1 MNAVRVVGVFFLLVV
16 LIVGS
21 LSIFTVDEREKA
33 IMFRLGK
40 IVRTDFEPGIHFQI
54 PIFNNVRK
62 FDSRIQTLDAEP
74 ERYLTSEKKNV
85 IVDAF
90 VKWKINDV
98 KTFFTATRGD
108 INEAN
113 SRLAQV
119 IKDSLRGEFGKRT
132 IQDVISGERNQIMDI
147 LTSEGSALG
156 AAYGITIV
164 DVRIKRIELPPRVSE
179 SVYDRMKAERTR
191 VANELRAKGAEAAEK
206 IRAEADK
213 QRTIIKATAF
223 QKAETL
229 RGEGD
234 GSAADIYAQAYKQDA
249 SFYAFYRSLDAY
261 KRSFANKQDILV
273 MQPNIE
279 FFRYF
284 DNNKQ

>member
-1 MNAVRVVGVFFLLVV
+1 M
-16 LIVGS
+16 
-21 LSIFTVDEREKA
+21 
-33 IMFRLGK
+33 
-40 IVRTDFEPGIHFQI
+40 
-54 PIFNNVRK
+54 RK

-98 KTFFTATRGD
+98 ATFFTATRGD
-108 INEAN
+108 IAEAN
-113 SRLAQV
+113 SRLSQV

-132 IQDVISGERNQIMDI
+132 IQEVISGERNQIMDI
-147 LTSEGSALG
+147 LTKEGTELG
-156 AAYGITIV
+156 AAYGISII
-164 DVRIKRIELPPRVSE
+164 DVRIKRIDLPPKVSE

-213 QRTIIKATAF
+213 KRTIIKATAF
-223 QKAETL
+223 EKAEVL

-234 GSAADIYAQAYKQDA
+234 GIAANIYAKAYKQDKD
-249 SFYAFYRSLDAY
+249 FYAFYRSLDAY
-261 KRSFANKQDILV
+261 RDSFSNKQDILV
-273 MQPNIE
+273 MQPNTE
-279 FFRYF
+279 FFKYF
-284 DNNKQ
+284 K

>member
-1 MNAVRVVGVFFLLVV
+1 MNATKMIGLILLLVV
-16 LIVGS
+16 LVVGS
-21 LSIFTVDEREKA
+21 LSVFSVDEREKA
-33 IMFRLGK
+33 IMFKFGE
-40 IVRTDFEPGIHFQI
+40 IVRTDFTPGIHFQI
-54 PIFNNVRK
+54 PIFNNVKK
-62 FDSRIQTLDAEP
+62 FDARIQTLDAEP

-113 SRLAQV
+113 SRLSQV

-132 IQDVISGERNQIMDI
+132 IQEVISGERNQIMDI
-147 LTSEGSALG
+147 LTKEGTELG
-156 AAYGITIV
+156 AAYGISII
-164 DVRIKRIELPPRVSE
+164 DVRIKRIDLPPRVSE
-179 SVYDRMKAERTR
+179 SVYARMQAERTR

-213 QRTIIKATAF
+213 KRTIIKAEAY

-234 GSAADIYAQAYKQDA
+234 GTAANIYAKAYNQDKD
-249 SFYAFYRSLDAY
+249 FYAFYRSLSAY
-261 KRSFANKQDILV
+261 KESFANKQDILV
-273 MQPNIE
+273 MQPNTE
-279 FFRYF
+279 FFKYF
-284 DNNKQ
+284 DK

>member
-1 MNAVRVVGVFFLLVV
+1 MSATKLLGIVFILAVVIL
-16 LIVGS
+16 GS
-21 LSIFTVDEREKA
+21 LSMFTVDEREKA
-33 IMFRLGK
+33 IMFRLGE
-40 IVRTDFEPGIHFQI
+40 IVRTDFEPGLHWQY

-98 KTFFTATRGD
+98 STFFTATRGD

-113 SRLAQV
+113 SRLSQV

-132 IQDVISGERNQIMDI
+132 IQEVISGERNQIMDI
-147 LTSEGSALG
+147 LTKEGTELG
-156 AAYGITIV
+156 AAYGISII
-164 DVRIKRIELPPRVSE
+164 DVRIKRIDLPPRVSD

-191 VANELRAKGAEAAEK
+191 VANELRAKGDEAAER
-206 IRAEADK
+206 IRANADK
-213 QRTIIKATAF
+213 ERTIIVAEAF

-234 GSAADIYAQAYKQDA
+234 GTAANIYAKAYNKDKE
-249 SFYAFYRSLDAY
+249 FYAFYRSLGAY
-261 KRSFANKQDILV
+261 KESFANKQDILV
-273 MQPNIE
+273 VQPNTE
-279 FFRYF
+279 FFKYF
-284 DNNKQ
+284 K

>member
-1 MNAVRVVGVFFLLVV
+1 MNATKLIGLILLLAV
-16 LIVGS
+16 LVVGS

-33 IMFRLGK
+33 IMFKFGEF
-40 IVRTDFEPGIHFQI
+40 VRTDFEPGLHFQI
-54 PIFNNVRK
+54 PIFNNVKK
-62 FDSRIQTLDAEP
+62 FDARIQTLDAEP

-113 SRLAQV
+113 SRLSQV

-132 IQDVISGERNQIMDI
+132 IQEVISGERNQIMDI
-147 LTSEGSALG
+147 LTKEGTELG
-156 AAYGITIV
+156 GAYGISII

-179 SVYDRMKAERTR
+179 SVYARMQAERTR
-191 VANELRAKGAEAAEK
+191 VANELRAKGAETAEK

-213 QRTIIKATAF
+213 ERTIIKATAY

-234 GSAADIYAQAYKQDA
+234 GTAANIFAKAFKQDKD
-249 SFYAFYRSLDAY
+249 FYAFYRSLGAY
-261 KRSFANKQDILV
+261 KQSFANKDDILV
-273 MQPNIE
+273 LQPNSE
-279 FFRYF
+279 FFKYF
-284 DNNKQ
+284 NK